1 MSCTFL
7 RAFLYSMKKGLGC
20 FFLLLLFIISCKAK
34 DVDRLEEEIYNI
46 MTKYHAVGASVA
58 VVKDNEIIYN
68 RAFGYNPDY
77 NDTTLRKPIP
87 TNGVYVIASI
97 SKSFI
102 ATAIM
107 QLVEKKLLSIDD
119 DVNNYLDFNVRN
131 PQHPDTPITV
141 RMLLNHRSS
150 INDKYYGWNLNQI
163 NPKKGK
169 KWKECYN
176 GYQPG
181 AKFLYCNLNYN
192 LLGAIIE
199 KASDQRFFD
208 FIDENIIT
216 PLGLYASY
224 NLTKIDSARLVK
236 AYKYDS
242 KHKRFKPDPSIYNY
256 HYFKSK
262 LENYKLGETTAC
274 FSPSGGMKISATD
287 LAKYM
292 MMHINYGEFRGKRIL
307 SKKSEQEMWSRQGVD
322 TTYALGFFRDRK
334 ILHGESVVGVR
345 GSAHGVHSIM
355 LFNPE
360 KKFGIVVL
368 CNGCTADRKMKEGIA
383 WSLYKHL
390 IKED

>member
-1 MSCTFL
+1 MRFL
-7 RAFLYSMKKGLGC
+7 SLILL
-20 FFLLLLFIISCKAK
+20 FLLCIFHTGKKESNLDF
-34 DVDRLEEEIYNI
+34 EIHTILN
-46 MTKYHAVGASVA
+46 KYHVIGATVA

-68 RAFGYNPDY
+68 RVFGYNPDY
-77 NDTTLRKPIP
+77 NDTTRRKPIP

-102 ATAIM
+102 ATTIM
-107 QLVEKKLLSIDD
+107 QLVEQKKLDLDD
-119 DVNNYLDFNVRN
+119 DVNKYLYFRVRN
-131 PQHPDTPITV
+131 PKFPDIPITV
-141 RMLLNHRSS
+141 RMLLNHRST

-163 NPKKGK
+163 NPAKGR

-176 GYQPG
+176 GYRPG
-181 AKFLYCNLNYN
+181 TRFSYCNLNYN

-199 KASDQRFFD
+199 KASGQRFFD
-208 FIDENIIT
+208 YIDENIII

-224 NLTKIDSARLVK
+224 NLTKIDSAQLVK

-256 HYFKSK
+256 HYYEGK
-262 LENYKLGETTAC
+262 LKDYKLGETTAC

-292 MMHINYGEFRGKRIL
+292 MMHINYGEYRGKRIL
-307 SKKSEQEMWSRQGVD
+307 SKKSELEMWSRQGVD
-322 TTYALGFFRDRK
+322 TTYALGFFRDTK
-334 ILHGESVVGVR
+334 ILHGEPVVGVR

-360 KKFGIVVL
+360 KKYGIVVL